1 MKNWKRYLSIAM
13 TLVMLLGI
21 LPTAAF
27 AEGGLTIS
35 FTGTE
40 PITFTYDGN
49 SKVPE
54 VTVVGADSYE
64 LTYQKKNSG
73 DEGYSTV
80 GSAIDAGDYR
90 ICATS
95 GEQTSN
101 YLTFTITQADW
112 PVTDVTVAATHE
124 YNGNP
129 PAVTVSGGT
138 EGKEYTVTYK
148 KGEETISAAPVN
160 VGEYSVI
167 VSPTANYLGEPVTK
181 SFNITAKEILENGFT
196 LTDCTYNGT
205 PQKPDVMLG
214 DTKLTEKTDYTIE
227 CSNNTAV
234 GKASAKVTFTG
245 NYSGREYTKEYTINP
260 IPTTGL
266 SLTVAQPY
274 AYNGKA
280 PAVTVK
286 NGETALTTGFDLS
299 YKVKNGD
306 ALTQAPVV
314 PGEYTVTATFDDT
327 YAKSGENNFT
337 LSQNYSITKAE
348 ITSTSVTTAYD
359 FCHSNDTPVV
369 TVTVGGSVLAADTDY
384 TVSYTDAGSTRTI
397 TVTSK
402 GNHYTGT
409 GTKTQTILP
418 DTAPTISG
426 VATNGTYHTKPTVT
440 VTGDNLEKVYVKQG
454 TSTTETEHTA
464 ATAGGETKATFE
476 LDFST
481 DAYTIRAVDKAGKS
495 YTLATNVT
503 VSRKPITFAM
513 VTVTGVDDVTYDGTA
528 KTATS
533 IVVKDGEKTLELGT
547 ESVPKDYTVSYTNNT
562 NAGTATITIEGTGN
576 YMGTVSKTFTIKP
589 KALTS
594 TALSGIVDKT
604 YTGSPI
610 EQEGLTVRDED
621 RTPEEKK
628 TLVKDTD
635 YTVAYSNNTNPG
647 TAKVTITLR
656 GNYTGT
662 LEKTFTIGMDP
673 SAMVNK
679 IKALAAKTTLTYT
692 EQQQIKQLKAA
703 YDALS
708 ATDKAYVDSEVGS
721 TLMTSF
727 KNKASA
733 AKFKLLNLPS
743 LGYYRYTKGTSSN
756 VVIKID
762 AESGRTRVT
771 EIRMGSNLTVIDPD
785 DYEVKEGSVEVTLKS
800 SFLKTIKTTGKYNL
814 YIDLLDT
821 ETGHTETVQ
830 TVVRILPATDIVQTG
845 DPFKMNLWIGLLGAS
860 VLALAGLGV
869 YEIVKKKKNAQKRLE
884 AAVNLD
890 EEPSDEA
897 NTNE

>member
-13 TLVMLLGI
+13 TLVMLLGV

-27 AEGGLTIS
+27 AEGETPEPQADPTITLTPSTAAYTGGDITVTVAVSGLTGYTVACPNAKTVSNDSITVVNAGTYTVTATPTEGNAIS
-35 FTGTE
+35 TTLTIQPMTVAE
-40 PITFTYDGN
+40 
-49 SKVPE
+49 SALE
-54 VTVVGADSYE
+54 VTIDAVTYGTPASPVVKIGEKTLSAETDYDVACADTNVGTQNAVITLKGNYSGGKTVQYTINAKP
-64 LTYQKKNSG
+64 LDKTAIQPISSQTY
-73 DEGYSTV
+73 T
-80 GSAIDAGDYR
+80 GSAITPVVVKDGDKTLVAG
-90 ICATS
+90 
-95 GEQTSN
+95 
-101 YLTFTITQADW
+101 
-112 PVTDVTVAATHE
+112 
-124 YNGNP
+124 
-129 PAVTVSGGT
+129 
-138 EGKEYTVTYK
+138 
-148 KGEETISAAPVN
+148 
-160 VGEYSVI
+160 
-167 VSPTANYLGEPVTK
+167 
-181 SFNITAKEILENGFT
+181 
-196 LTDCTYNGT
+196 
-205 PQKPDVMLG
+205 
-214 DTKLTEKTDYTIE
+214 TDYDVDYD
-227 CSNNTAV
+227 NNVNIASATAE
-234 GKASAKVTFTG
+234 KAPTAKVTFKG
-245 NYSGREYTKEYTINP
+245 NYSGGPFTKTFDINP

-266 SLTVAQPY
+266 SLAVAQPY
-274 AYNGKA
+274 TYNGHA

-299 YKVKNGD
+299 YKVKNGA
-306 ALTQAPVV
+306 ALGQAPVV

-337 LSQNYSITKAE
+337 LTQDYTISKGTITD
-348 ITSTSVTTAYD
+348 SSVTTAYD

-369 TVTVGGSVLAADTDY
+369 TVTVGESGLTADTDY

-397 TVTSK
+397 TVTGK
-402 GNHYTGT
+402 GNYEGT

-440 VTGDNLEKVYVKQG
+440 VTGENLDKVYVKQG
-454 TSTTETEHTA
+454 TGTTETEY
-464 ATAGGETKATFE
+464 TKAQAEAGFV
-476 LDFST
+476 LDFAAS
-481 DAYTIRAVDKAGKS
+481 AYTIRAVDNAGKS

-503 VSRKPITFAM
+503 VSRKSITFAM

-533 IVVKDGEKTLELGT
+533 IVVKDGTETLELGAD
-547 ESVPKDYTVSYTNNT
+547 KDYTVSYTNNT
-562 NAGTATITIEGTGN
+562 NAGTATITITGTGN

-594 TALSGIVDKT
+594 TALSGIEDKT

-610 EQEGLTVRDED
+610 VQDGLTVKDD
-621 RTPEEKK
+621 GT

-635 YTVAYSNNTNPG
+635 YTVSYSNNTNPG
-647 TAKVTITLR
+647 TAKVTVILR

-662 LEKTFTIGMDP
+662 LEKTFVIGQDL
-673 SAMVNK
+673 SALIDN
-679 IKALAAKTTLTYT
+679 IKALAGDSDLDYGEKQ
-692 EQQQIKQLKAA
+692 EIKQLKAA

-708 ATDKAYVDSEVGS
+708 AADKATVDSEVGS
-721 TLMTSF
+721 ALMTSF

-762 AESGRTRVT
+762 AEYSRTLVT
-771 EIRMGSNLTVIDPD
+771 EIRMGKNLTVIEPD

-800 SFLKTIKTTGKYNL
+800 SYLKQIKTTGKYNL

-830 TVVRILPATDIVQTG
+830 TVVRILPATDIPQSG
-845 DPFKMNLWIGLLGAS
+845 DPFKLTLWIGLLGAS
-860 VLALAGLGV
+860 VLVLAGLGV
-869 YEIVKKKKNAQKRLE
+869 YEVVKKKKNSQKRLE
-884 AAVNLD
+884 AAMD
-890 EEPSDEA
+890 MSDEPSDEA
-897 NTNE
+897 SADE

>member
-13 TLVMLLGI
+13 TLVMLLGV

-27 AEGGLTIS
+27 AEGELTIS

-101 YLTFTITQADW
+101 YLAFTITQADW

-148 KGEETISAAPVN
+148 KEEETISAAPVN

-181 SFNITAKEILENGFT
+181 SFSITKKEILENGFT
-196 LTDCTYNGT
+196 LTDCTYNGN

-214 DTKLTEKTDYTIE
+214 DTKLDEGTDYTIE

-234 GKASAKVTFTG
+234 GTASAKVTFTG

-274 AYNGKA
+274 AYNEKA

-286 NGETALTTGFDLS
+286 NGETTLTTGFTLS
-299 YKVKNGD
+299 YKVKDGD
-306 ALTQAPVV
+306 TLTQAPVV
-314 PGEYTVTATFDDT
+314 PGEYTVTATFDDN
-327 YAKSGENNFT
+327 YAKNGENNFT
-337 LSQNYSITKAE
+337 LSQDYTITKAQ
-348 ITSTSVTTAYD
+348 ITDSSVTTAYN

-369 TVTVGGSVLAADTDY
+369 TVTVGGRTLTADTDY
-384 TVSYTDAGSTRTI
+384 TVANTDAGSTRTI
-397 TVTSK
+397 TVTGK
-402 GNHYTGT
+402 GNYEGT

-440 VTGDNLEKVYVKQG
+440 VTGENLDKVYVKQG
-454 TSTTETEHTA
+454 TGTTETEY
-464 ATAGGETKATFE
+464 TKAQAEAGFV
-476 LDFST
+476 LDFAPS
-481 DAYTIRAVDKAGKS
+481 AYTIRAVDNAGKS

-503 VSRKPITFAM
+503 VSRKSITFDM

-533 IVVKDGEKTLELGT
+533 IVVKDGTETLELGAD
-547 ESVPKDYTVSYTNNT
+547 KDYTVSYTNNT
-562 NAGTATITIEGTGN
+562 NAGTATITITGTGN

-610 EQEGLTVRDED
+610 EQDGLTVQDDTTE
-621 RTPEEKK
+621 
-628 TLVKDTD
+628 LVKNTD

-647 TAKVTITLR
+647 TAKVTVILR
-656 GNYTGT
+656 GNYSGI
-662 LEKTFTIGMDP
+662 LEKTFTISNDLTTL
-673 SAMVNK
+673 VNN
-679 IKALAAKTTLTYT
+679 IKALAEKTTLTYA
-692 EQQQIKQLKAA
+692 EKQQIKQLKAA

-708 ATDKAYVDSEVGS
+708 ATDKATVDNAVGS

-727 KNKASA
+727 KSKASA
-733 AKFKLLNLPS
+733 AAYKLLNLPS

-762 AESGRTRVT
+762 AEYSRTLVT
-771 EIRMGSNLTVIDPD
+771 EIRMGKNLTVIEPD

-800 SFLKTIKTTGKYNL
+800 SYLKQIKTTGKYNL

-830 TVVRILPATDIVQTG
+830 TVVRILPATDIPQSG
-845 DPFKMNLWIGLLGAS
+845 DPFKLTLWIGLLGAS
-860 VLALAGLGV
+860 VLVLAGLGV
-869 YEIVKKKKNAQKRLE
+869 YEVVKKKKNSQKRLE
-884 AAVNLD
+884 AAMD
-890 EEPSDEA
+890 MSDEPSDEA
-897 NTNE
+897 STDE